1 MRAQTEKRA
10 AEKASIYVENTM
22 YKHGQNVGRNLDG
35 KDHLMR
41 SLMEMRNMLL
51 DYGEKGSLL

>member
-1 MRAQTEKRA
+1 MRAQREKRA

-22 YKHGQNVGRNLDG
+22 YNHGQNVGRNLDG

-41 SLMEMRNMLL
+41 SQMEMRNMLL